1 MKAIILAGG
10 QGTRLRPM
18 TAELPK
24 PMVPL
29 FDRPVL
35 EHILLHLRRNGITE
49 VAITVHYL
57 PEVVESAFGDG
68 SELGMHLTWFQ
79 EKHPLGTAGSV
90 RACKAFWE
98 GEQDFLVLSGD
109 VICDFDFLSA
119 AAFHRQHQAVATI
132 LLTRTASPTEYGL
145 VLTDKDGTITRFV
158 EKPGWGQVFTNQIST
173 GIYVLTPEAME
184 AVPETE
190 PCDFAQNLFPTLLEQ
205 KKQLCGV
212 LPYGYWKDIGS
223 CEAYLEV
230 LKDALDGKWKCDFY
244 LPQIFPGVWSGTELP
259 ETVTVIPPCYIG
271 ENVTLSPRCVIG
283 PHTVLEHGT
292 TVDERSVLQGSAVLG
307 GSIGPGAALERTIIC
322 SGAIIQSGAVLNR
335 GTVIGAGASVGQNA
349 ILRQGVRIWP
359 EMHVAA
365 GARLNTSLTS
375 GGSCGQ
381 LLFEDDGTLSGT
393 AGLELTP
400 ETLITLGSLLGEEG
414 RVGLAAFGGSAAN
427 TLLLAAESGITA
439 SGGTVLVHDGSTPGA
454 AAWMAHS
461 YALPVS
467 LFIAQ
472 SGDTVTLH
480 LTDRHGLPLPRPRQ
494 RKLENGL
501 LRMEVRRASAE
512 HMGAQETITGIDQA
526 FIRAAIRAS
535 GSGPLRQLSLQVP
548 DNTPEN
554 RLLASALT
562 AMGMHV
568 SPNEG
573 ALFFAMAEGLG
584 LLYASD
590 ESGRTVTPEQL
601 QLLTMLLMADQG
613 ESLFALPPAAPAAAE
628 QMAQLSG
635 CRVLRI
641 GRDGSQAEEL
651 AAEQWAL
658 RSGVFTACYLVHAL
672 ARSGER
678 LEQLVARLPGCVL
691 RTAEVELTSGRGQ
704 LMEALHRVYPNAE
717 NLGSGIR
724 IKVGGGAV
732 YLVPRNRYSA
742 LRIAAEAANA
752 EAAEELCSFVKAQ
765 TKQLDLS
772 ENEKN
777 GS

>member
-29 FDRPVL
+29 FDRPIL
-35 EHILLHLRRNGITE
+35 EHILLHLRRSGITE
-49 VAITVHYL
+49 VAITLHYF
-57 PEVVESAFGDG
+57 PETAASVFGDG
-68 SELGMHLTWFQ
+68 SELGMHLTWFREEQ
-79 EKHPLGTAGSV
+79 PLGTAGSV

-98 GEQDFLVLSGD
+98 GESDFLVLPGD
-109 VICDFDFLSA
+109 VVCDFDFLSA
-119 AAFHRQHQAVATI
+119 VAFHRQHQSTATI
-132 LLTRTASPTEYGL
+132 LLTRTSSPTEYGL
-145 VLTDKDGTITRFV
+145 VLTDSEGTITRFV

-184 AVPETE
+184 AAPDAT
-190 PCDFAQNLFPTLLEQ
+190 PCDFAQDLFPALL
-205 KKQLCGV
+205 KQNKRLCGV

-223 CEAYLEV
+223 CEAYLQV
-230 LKDALDGKWKCDFY
+230 LRDALDGKWKCDFY

-259 ETVTVIPPCYIG
+259 ETVTLIPPCYIG
-271 ENVTLSPRCVIG
+271 ENVQLHERCVIG
-283 PHTVLEHGT
+283 PHTVLEHGS
-292 TVDERSVLQGSAVLG
+292 TVDKRAVLQGSAVLG
-307 GSIGPGAALERTIIC
+307 ASIGTGAALERTIVC
-322 SGAIIQSGAVLNR
+322 PRANIQPGAVLNR

-375 GGSCGQ
+375 GYSSGQ
-381 LLFEDDGTLSGT
+381 LLFEDDGTLSGA

-427 TLLLAAESGITA
+427 TLRLAAESGITA
-439 SGGTVLVHDGSTPGA
+439 SGGTALVHDGSTPGA

-461 YALPVS
+461 YGLPVS

-472 SGDTVTLH
+472 SGDTITLH

-501 LRMEVRRASAE
+501 LRMEIRRASAE
-512 HMGAQETITGIDQA
+512 HMGTQEAIAGIDHA
-526 FIRAAIRAS
+526 YIHAALRAA
-535 GSGPLRQLSLQVP
+535 GSGPLGQLSLQVP

-554 RLLASALT
+554 RLLARALRS
-562 AMGMHV
+562 MGMHV
-568 SPNEG
+568 SPDRG
-573 ALFFAMAEGLG
+573 TLFFAMAEGLG
-584 LLYASD
+584 LLYGAD

-601 QLLTMLLMADQG
+601 QMLTILLMADQG
-613 ESLFALPPAAPAAAE
+613 ETVFALPPSAPAAAE
-628 QMAQLSG
+628 QVAESCG
-635 CRVLRI
+635 GKVLRI
-641 GRDGSQAEEL
+641 GRDGAPADAL

-658 RSGVFTACYLVHAL
+658 RAGVFTACYLVHQL
-672 ARSGER
+672 SRSRQR
-678 LEQLVARLPGCVL
+678 LEQLTSRLPGCVL
-691 RTAEVELTSGRGQ
+691 RTAEVPLSSGRGQ
-704 LMEALHRVYPNAE
+704 LMEAFHRVYPQAE
-717 NLGSGIR
+717 SLGSGIR
-724 IKVGGGAV
+724 VKVGGGTV

-742 LRIAAEAANA
+742 LKIAAEAASA
-752 EAAEELCSFVKAQ
+752 EAAEELCGFVKAQ
-765 TKQLDLS
+765 AKELDQS
-772 ENEKN
+772 ASGET
-777 GS
+777 GR